1 MQKQSGI
8 IAELRMQNGTNNNF
22 AAETTGI
29 KRYKFEK
36 QNGTNTRFAV
46 ETIRNQKIHA
56 KAKWNQQRFAV
67 ETI

>member
-36 QNGTNTRFAV
+36 QNGTNTFAV
-46 ETIRNQKIHA
+46 ETI
-56 KAKWNQQRFAV
+56 
-67 ETI
+67 